1 MINILIKVA
10 KYAFS
15 TVVVLAG
22 LFFGAIGVVALV
34 TKQDYVVV
42 MNTAF
47 DWFKGLSNN

>member
-1 MINILIKVA
+1 MIKTLVKVA
-10 KYAFS
+10 KYAIS
-15 TVVVLAG
+15 TVAVLAG
-22 LFFGAIGVVALV
+22 LFFGAIGIVALV